1 MTSIPQSATRSPS
14 SVSPSPRQ
22 TWIVSAWWDMAYV
35 VITPLA
41 IVPLV
46 LMLVQRWLTPEEL
59 SLAVIAFAS
68 LGHHLPG
75 FMRAYGD
82 HELFVRY
89 RWRFLIC
96 PVIVFGLALLFSPP
110 TQIANALG
118 LPWQHLHGLELML
131 LFWGTW
137 HGLMQTYGFMRI
149 YDVRM
154 GIDDRWSARLDHWLC
169 FMVFTAGVVFSD
181 ARVFGIAQGMWQS
194 GLPFFGPELLQWVR
208 LGVGIV
214 GLFVLIAYML
224 NFLTRRQRGE
234 PVSWLKL
241 LLIGTTGWFYW
252 YTGRLSTNVLI
263 GIAMFEIFH
272 AVQYNAIVWIY
283 NRRLLRRA
291 GERFGPLGFLFRD
304 RWTMLGIYL
313 AAIGAYGSIRYF
325 TIDASEYVF
334 RGGSHE
340 THQWLVAMFVTSSI
354 LHFYFDG
361 FIWKVSERKTQ
372 ENLIDGEV
380 RTGVAE
386 RVVPGLIHSAKWAL
400 LLSIAAGL
408 LYSEHKNRHEIRQ
421 RKAERLQALAALTPN
436 LPECQT
442 LLSREAL
449 SRGDAQTAIDHA
461 ERTISLRPRS
471 HFAHA
476 DLGLAYMLAG
486 QLEKAE
492 EKFREAIEIEPDH
505 WAFHSNLGM
514 ILSRQGNYEAA
525 EKQLQY
531 AVDLRPKLE
540 EPRQY
545 LVDFY
550 IQHKQSDEAK
560 RELDALSEL
569 FPGSFTAEAYQVL
582 TMSSQ
587 GEHLEAARLACYLVA
602 GDENNW
608 RAQYVLGVALN
619 VGRTGNLAIAPL
631 KRAAR
636 LQPRRPAV
644 FYQLGLAYILAG
656 KPAEA
661 LGPLAQAVR
670 LNPNYFD
677 AQFQLANTYLQL
689 RKTEVALKYY
699 AICLKL
705 RPGHEIVSANYGGVL
720 SQLGRVE
727 EAEKI
732 YRQGL
737 ASNPK
742 SARLNY
748 NLGILLWSG
757 GNQEEGRKHILRA
770 EKLGMKISPEVRDAI
785 GEPAPE
791 EKL

>member
-1 MTSIPQSATRSPS
+1 MTAVPQPESQISNSPPA
-14 SVSPSPRQ
+14 VPRQ
-22 TWIVSAWWDMAYV
+22 PWIVSAWWDMAYV

-46 LMLVQRWLTPEEL
+46 LILVQRWLTPEEI

-82 HELFVRY
+82 HDLFVRY
-89 RWRFLIC
+89 RWRFLLC

-110 TQIANALG
+110 TQIANVLG
-118 LPWQHLHGLELML
+118 LPWQHLHGLKLIL

-154 GIDDRWSARLDHWLC
+154 GINDRWSARLDHWLC
-169 FMVFTAGVVFSD
+169 LMVFIAGVVFSD

-194 GLPFFGPELLQWVR
+194 GLPLFGPELLNWLR
-208 LGVGIV
+208 LVVGVV
-214 GLFVLIAYML
+214 GLFVLIAYLL

-252 YTGRLSTNVLI
+252 YTGQLSTNVLI

-283 NRRLLRRA
+283 NRRLFHRA
-291 GERFGPLGFLFRD
+291 GERFGPLGFMFRD

-325 TIDASEYVF
+325 TVDASGYVF
-334 RGGSHE
+334 RGGNLE
-340 THQWLVAMFVTSSI
+340 THQWLVAIFVASSI

-361 FIWKVSERKTQ
+361 FIWKVSEKKTQ
-372 ENLIDGEV
+372 ENLLDGEV
-380 RTGVAE
+380 HTGIAQ
-386 RVVPGLIHSAKWAL
+386 RVVPGLFHSAKWAL
-400 LLSIAAGL
+400 LLAIAGGL
-408 LYSEHKNRHEIRQ
+408 LYSEHKNRGNLLE

-449 SRGDAQTAIDHA
+449 SRGDALTAIQHA
-461 ERTISLRPRS
+461 ERTIALRPRS
-471 HFAHA
+471 HFAHF

-486 QLEKAE
+486 QLDKAQ
-492 EKFREAIEIEPDH
+492 EKFREAIEIEPEH
-505 WAFHSNLGM
+505 WAFHSHLGK
-514 ILSRQGNYEAA
+514 ILSRQG
-525 EKQLQY
+525 
-531 AVDLRPKLE
+531 KLE
-540 EPRQY
+540 EAESRLQHAIELRLDYIEPRQH
-545 LVDFY
+545 LIDFY
-550 IQHKQSDEAK
+550 FQHKRVADAK
-560 RELDALSEL
+560 RELNKLAEQ

-582 TMSSQ
+582 TMSLQ
-587 GEHLEAARLACYLVA
+587 GEHLAAARLACYLVA
-602 GDENNW
+602 GGENNW

-619 VGRTGNLAIAPL
+619 VGGTGDLAIAPL
-631 KRAAR
+631 LRAAR
-636 LQPRRPAV
+636 LQPRQPTV
-644 FYQLGLAYILAG
+644 YYQLGLAYSLAG
-656 KPAEA
+656 KPA
-661 LGPLAQAVR
+661 QAIEPFAR
-670 LNPNYFD
+670 AISLNPNHFD
-677 AQFQLANTYLQL
+677 ARFQLANTLL
-689 RKTEVALKYY
+689 VLGKTDEALKTY
-699 AICLKL
+699 ALCLEL
-705 RPGHEIVSANYGGVL
+705 RPGHEILSANFGGIL
-720 SQLGRVE
+720 AQMGRTE

-757 GNQEEGRKHILRA
+757 GNHDQGRQLILRA
-770 EKLGMKISPEVRDAI
+770 KELGMKISPEASKAI
-785 GEPAPE
+785 NEG
-791 EKL
+791 